1 MTIYTYGVDA
11 AAIQARIQDVKI
23 TATTM
28 PSLTDLDLL
37 IADAAALVNGE
48 AIAVGVDPSIA
59 SADEPVVYQIL
70 RGMVIVRTCAEFL
83 RARGRG
89 SDSGWQSYMK
99 DYSERL
105 DTLRGR
111 TEAIQERAGGPNR
124 ADRIYRTATAD
135 DRRIPGLSGTLVSG
149 GTL

>member
-1 MTIYTYGVDA
+1 MIYTYGVDA
-11 AAIQARIQDVKI
+11 PAIQARIQDVKI
-23 TATTM
+23 SATTS

-37 IADAAALVNGE
+37 VADCAALVNGE
-48 AIAVGVDPSIA
+48 AIAVGVDPSIS

-99 DYSERL
+99 DYAERL

-124 ADRIYRTATAD
+124 ADRVYRTGTDD
-135 DRRIPGLSGTLVSG
+135 DRRLPGLAGTLVSG

>member
-1 MTIYTYGVDA
+1 MIYTYGVDA
-11 AAIQARIQDVKI
+11 PAIQARIQDVKI
-23 TATTM
+23 SATTS

-37 IADAAALVNGE
+37 VADCAALVNGE
-48 AIAVGVDPSIA
+48 AIAVGVDPSIS

-70 RGMVIVRTCAEFL
+70 RGMVIVRACAEFL

-89 SDSGWQSYMK
+89 SDSGWKSYMQ
-99 DYSERL
+99 DYAERL
-105 DTLRGR
+105 GTLRSR

-124 ADRIYRTATAD
+124 ADRVYRTGTDD
-135 DRRIPGLSGTLVSG
+135 DRRLPGLAGTLVSG